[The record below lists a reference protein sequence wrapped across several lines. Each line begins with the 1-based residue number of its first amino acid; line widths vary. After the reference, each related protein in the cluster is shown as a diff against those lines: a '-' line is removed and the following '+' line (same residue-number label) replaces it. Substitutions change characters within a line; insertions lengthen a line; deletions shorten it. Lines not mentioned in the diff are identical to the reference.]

1 MILSINYADVR
12 YKKHQKINSF
22 SAKYFAKVDQVISYT
37 QKDIDEDFRNKN
49 KTLLSIQ
56 RGNGL
61 WLWKPYF
68 IQKSLDLI
76 EHNDYLLYTDS
87 GVQYVRN
94 IAPLIIQLEKSKQDI
109 MLFDLPLIEIQWTK
123 KYTIKK
129 INGDLNDFD
138 FSNQRNGA
146 FILIKKTPNSTAF
159 IKEWLNLCCQPD
171 LLQPTDK
178 HSNNEDMLFIEHRED
193 QSILSLLSKKWGI
206 GSFSD
211 PSDFS
216 KLPYLYLS
224 KNYLVRIPSYE
235 ENLIIKK
242 VFFIHS
248 RGNNIIEYL
257 IKFLIR
263 YFLMSLIDPIMK
275 TRKEY
280 SSPKVKL

>member
-68 IQKSLDLI
+68 IKKSLDLL
-76 EHNDYLLYTDS
+76 EQNDYLVYADS
-87 GVQYVRN
+87 GVQYARN
-94 IAPLIIQLEKSKQDI
+94 VTQLIVQLEKSSQDI
-109 MLFDLPLIEIQWTK
+109 MLFDLPLLEIQWTK
-123 KYTIKK
+123 RHTIEK
-129 INGDLNDFD
+129 INGVRSDVRY
-138 FSNQRNGA
+138 SNQRNGA
-146 FILIKKTPNSTAF
+146 FILIKKTPDSIAF
-159 IKEWLNLCCQPD
+159 VEEWLNLCCEPD
-171 LLQPTDK
+171 LLQPAE
-178 HSNNEDMLFIEHRED
+178 SNLNHEDPLFIEHRED
-193 QSILSLLSKKWGI
+193 QSIISLLSKKWQI
-206 GSFSD
+206 KSFSD
-211 PSDFS
+211 PSDFG

-275 TRKEY
+275 KRKEY